1 MVAFDPTLR
10 TKTAQGGGKGGVKPG
25 CIHCGCGKGC
35 GKGGGKA
42 VAKGA
47 PHGMSYTQGQK
58 QMATIAARAKA
69 QKSRMAWYAAVT
81 AAEKGLAR
89 AHKQNRI
96 VHEAV
101 VKAQKLR
108 NCYELD
114 ETKVKAL
121 EELL

>member
-42 VAKGA
+42 VAKGG
-47 PHGMSYTQGQK
+47 PHWMSYTQGQK
-58 QMATIAARAKA
+58 QMATIVARAKE
-69 QKSRMAWYAAVT
+69 QKSRIAWYAALT
-81 AAEKGLAR
+81 AAEKSLAR
-89 AHKQNRI
+89 AHKQNTI
-96 VHEAV
+96 VNKAI

-108 NCYELD
+108 QCYELNK
-114 ETKVKAL
+114 TKVKAL
-121 EELL
+121 EELP